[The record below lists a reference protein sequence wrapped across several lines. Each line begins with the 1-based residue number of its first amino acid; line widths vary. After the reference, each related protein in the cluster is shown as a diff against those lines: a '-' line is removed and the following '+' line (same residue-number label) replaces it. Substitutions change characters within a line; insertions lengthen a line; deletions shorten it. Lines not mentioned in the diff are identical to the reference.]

1 VDEVAGGQ
9 PVREFRWYRGR
20 KHYSGWYH
28 AATTG
33 RLVAYENRL
42 ELARILLADFAPDV
56 VNVKAPSRIART
68 GLEAGTL

>member
-1 VDEVAGGQ
+1 
-9 PVREFRWYRGR
+9 
-20 KHYSGWYH
+20 
-28 AATTG
+28 
-33 RLVAYENRL
+33 VAYENRL